1 MEQTIGAISSATSP
15 AGIGIVRLSGDRAI
29 EIGKKI
35 FKPDSAM
42 EIIDR
47 HMHYGR
53 IYDGL
58 ELIDEVMA
66 VFMEGPRTYTREDMV
81 EIYTHGSV
89 ISLKK
94 VLDLVLKE
102 GAIPAEKGEFTKR
115 AFLNGRMDLSQAE
128 AVIDLINSKTEK
140 SHSQSLLQLEGGL
153 TVKIRCLRE
162 KTLALL
168 VDLEAAINFSED
180 DESEYDT
187 DFVESG
193 ILEVNKSIEKLLST
207 VNRGKLLRDGINT
220 IILGKP
226 NVGKSSLL
234 NNLLRE
240 NRAIVTDT
248 PGTTRDVIQESLD
261 IGGIAVNLIDTA
273 GIRETEDLVEQ
284 LGVDRSI
291 DLAQAA
297 DLIIAVF
304 DNSEEFE
311 EEDQRI
317 LDLIMGKKSIILL
330 NKSDLEERLDVEKI
344 HAKTGGSV
352 VIESS
357 MASRQGIE
365 ELEKAIYDL
374 FYGGELDSGNQVVIS
389 NARQEDLLRR
399 ALEDGKSVENAFAL
413 GISIDCIEVD
423 LRNLWL
429 KLGEILGES
438 GDMEEILDSIFTEFC
453 LGK

>member
-153 TVKIRCLRE
+153 TVEIRCLRE

-297 DLIIAVF
+297 DLIIAIF
-304 DNSEEFE
+304 DNSKEFE

-344 HAKTGGSV
+344 YAKIGESV

>member
-153 TVKIRCLRE
+153 TVEIRCLRE

-240 NRAIVTDT
+240 NRAIVTDI

-297 DLIIAVF
+297 DLIIAIF
-304 DNSEEFE
+304 DNSKEFE

-344 HAKTGGSV
+344 YAKIGESV

>member
-240 NRAIVTDT
+240 NRAIVTDI

-297 DLIIAVF
+297 DLIIAIF
-304 DNSEEFE
+304 DNSKEFE

-344 HAKTGGSV
+344 YAKIGESV

>member
-344 HAKTGGSV
+344 YAKIGESV

>member
-240 NRAIVTDT
+240 NRAIVTDI

>member
-153 TVKIRCLRE
+153 TVEIRCLRE

-240 NRAIVTDT
+240 NRAIVTDI

-297 DLIIAVF
+297 DLIIAIF
-304 DNSEEFE
+304 DNSKEFE